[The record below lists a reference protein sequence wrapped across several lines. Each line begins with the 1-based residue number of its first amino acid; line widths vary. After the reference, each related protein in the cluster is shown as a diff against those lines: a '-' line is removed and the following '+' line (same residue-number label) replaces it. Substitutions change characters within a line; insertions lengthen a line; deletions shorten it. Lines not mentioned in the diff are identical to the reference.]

1 MLKYT
6 ATETGI
12 LARASIRPYSANVI
26 VYTAKS
32 KHAWLSRTQNAHL
45 GNKWFILLGL
55 TNSKEKFKWEKSN
68 SQ

>member
-1 MLKYT
+1 MNHCHLSNSQHSSVMLKYT

-32 KHAWLSRTQNAHL
+32 KHA
-45 GNKWFILLGL
+45 
-55 TNSKEKFKWEKSN
+55 
-68 SQ
+68 